1 MAISNSPQGDV
12 TKERFDEIFN
22 RPSSDWFET
31 N

>member
-22 RPSSDWFET
+22 RIPGDFFRT